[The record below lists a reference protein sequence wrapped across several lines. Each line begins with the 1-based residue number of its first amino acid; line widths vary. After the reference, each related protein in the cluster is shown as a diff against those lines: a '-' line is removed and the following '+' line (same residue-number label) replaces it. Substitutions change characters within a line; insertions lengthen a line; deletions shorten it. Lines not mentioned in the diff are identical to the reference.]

1 MQSEFSVV
9 KTVEPLHQLFAA
21 RLATTPAKQ
30 RKTKFDDVQQ
40 AAYLV
45 DRFPDEDLPFLETE
59 LRALRREGVPFIPFV
74 FRTPEEKD
82 LSSKTNDLLTA
93 FQYLPDAMVI
103 EAEWQ
108 ASVPLL
114 RELEAVRA
122 DQKHRP
128 SSDLFLEQAR
138 SALIL
143 RRLFRQHWIGHVHAA
158 SSRTLLCA
166 LMLKKLLG
174 VTVSV
179 AIEENPIFSKEFIA
193 EVFDQCDGGRSCD
206 RELTG

>member
-1 MQSEFSVV
+1 M
-9 KTVEPLHQLFAA
+9 
-21 RLATTPAKQ
+21 
-30 RKTKFDDVQQ
+30 
-40 AAYLV
+40 
-45 DRFPDEDLPFLETE
+45 
-59 LRALRREGVPFIPFV
+59 
-74 FRTPEEKD
+74 
-82 LSSKTNDLLTA
+82 
-93 FQYLPDAMVI
+93 
-103 EAEWQ
+103 
-108 ASVPLL
+108 
-114 RELEAVRA
+114 RA

-138 SALIL
+138 VALIL

-179 AIEENPIFSKEFIA
+179 AIEENPIFSKEFLA

-206 RELTG
+206 RELIADRGSGFVFDQTVDKPSVNHIGPWLTRKAKVEWTGARRFWQDWAQRLVVWTREA